1 MISLV
6 LLARCAADQFTKKIR
21 MVKKWHLPH
30 PLTFNGSFRSY
41 HLGLGLD
48 LGLGLGPALGKI
60 ARPEQSIS
68 GKFRNIG
75 RFFSTSQL
83 TKYFEK
89 CRWVCTSQKRGWR
102 SNVPEENTPEDT
114 KMFSIE
120 M

>member
-21 MVKKWHLPH
+21 MVKKRRLPH

-41 HLGLGLD
+41 HLGLG

-75 RFFSTSQL
+75 RFFFDISVDQVFRKMPLGMYIAETGL
-83 TKYFEK
+83 EK
-89 CRWVCTSQKRGWR
+89 
-102 SNVPEENTPEDT
+102 
-114 KMFSIE
+114 
-120 M
+120 